1 MKAVLEA
8 KDLVK
13 TYHKGKSII
22 TAVNHVSLTIR
33 QGECFGL
40 VGESGSGKSTLARM
54 ITRLVRPDQGIILL
68 NGRDITQLKG
78 RRLKPVY
85 RTVQMI
91 FQNPRDSFDPRR
103 TLGDGIMEILKN
115 NGAAKD
121 EAEKQ
126 MRDLLST
133 VNLPFDLALRYPHQV
148 SGGQCQR
155 AAIAR
160 AIAIHPQLVVCD
172 EATSALDVTVQ
183 MQIITLLKKL
193 QKERGVSYLFISHD
207 LALVQAMCARAA
219 VMRQGKIVE
228 QGSISEVIK
237 HPGSEY
243 TRTLINSAV

>member
-1 MKAVLEA
+1 MMSEKILSINNLSIKYGMQEPV
-8 KDLVK
+8 VK
-13 TYHKGKSII
+13 NISMSIASREI
-22 TAVNHVSLTIR
+22 VGI
-33 QGECFGL
+33 

-126 MRDLLST
+126 IRDLLST

>member
-1 MKAVLEA
+1 
-8 KDLVK
+8 
-13 TYHKGKSII
+13 
-22 TAVNHVSLTIR
+22 
-33 QGECFGL
+33 
-40 VGESGSGKSTLARM
+40 
-54 ITRLVRPDQGIILL
+54 
-68 NGRDITQLKG
+68 
-78 RRLKPVY
+78 
-85 RTVQMI
+85 
-91 FQNPRDSFDPRR
+91 
-103 TLGDGIMEILKN
+103 
-115 NGAAKD
+115 
-121 EAEKQ
+121 
-126 MRDLLST
+126 DLLST